1 MTLSLAALGSQM
13 LVGLSRGMILFI
25 VASGLTLVFGVL
37 RINNFAHGTLYMV
50 GAYLAYS
57 VTLLTSKA
65 EGGFWLA
72 LLIAPLIVAL
82 LSLVIERGLLRFIY
96 KRDHLMQMLLTYALI
111 LILGDL
117 VKMLW
122 GTDYKTFVMPPTL
135 NGAINVG
142 EVALPIYNLFLLVI
156 GPCVAVGLWYFLKHT
171 RLGKLCRATATDR
184 EMVDVLGRNSTWVF
198 AFVFALGGWL
208 AGLGGALI
216 APTTNIA
223 LGMDANINI
232 YAFLIVVSGG
242 LGNIW
247 GALISSI
254 LIGLAEALGVLFIPG
269 LAIII
274 PYVIIGV
281 ILIARPG
288 GLLKSAW

>member
-1 MTLSLAALGSQM
+1 
-13 LVGLSRGMILFI
+13 
-25 VASGLTLVFGVL
+25 
-37 RINNFAHGTLYMV
+37 
-50 GAYLAYS
+50 
-57 VTLLTSKA
+57 
-65 EGGFWLA
+65 
-72 LLIAPLIVAL
+72 
-82 LSLVIERGLLRFIY
+82 
-96 KRDHLMQMLLTYALI
+96 MQMLLTYALI

-122 GTDYKTFVMPPTL
+122 GTEYKTFAMPAVL
-135 NGAINVG
+135 SGAITLG
-142 EVALPIYNLFLLVI
+142 DISLPIYNLFLLIV
-156 GPCVAVGLWYFLKHT
+156 GPCVAGLLWYFLTRT

-223 LGMDANINI
+223 LGMDSNINI

-254 LIGLAEALGVLFIPG
+254 LIGLGEALGVLFLPG
-269 LAIII
+269 LAIVI
-274 PYVIIGV
+274 PYLIIGV
-281 ILIARPG
+281 ILIVRPA

>member
-1 MTLSLAALGSQM
+1 MTLSLAAIGSQM
-13 LVGLSRGMILFI
+13 LIGLSRGMILFI

-57 VTLLTSKA
+57 VTLLAGKSG
-65 EGGFWLA
+65 GGFWLA

-96 KRDHLMQMLLTYALI
+96 KRDHLMQMLLTYSLI

-117 VKMLW
+117 VKMIW
-122 GTDYKTFVMPPTL
+122 GTDYKTFSMPPIL
-135 NGAINVG
+135 NGAVNIG
-142 EVALPIYNLFLLVI
+142 EIALPIYNLFLLII
-156 GPCVAVGLWYFLKHT
+156 GPCVALGLWYFLSHT

-223 LGMDANINI
+223 LGMDGNINI

-269 LAIII
+269 LAIVI

-281 ILIARPG
+281 ILIVRPG
-288 GLLKSAW
+288 GLLKSTW

>member
-1 MTLSLAALGSQM
+1 MTLSLAAIGSQM
-13 LVGLSRGMILFI
+13 LIGLSRGMILFI

-37 RINNFAHGTLYMV
+37 RVNNFAHGTLYMI
-50 GAYLAYS
+50 GAYTAYS
-57 VTLLTSKA
+57 VTLLANKVG
-65 EGGFWLA
+65 GGFWLA

-96 KRDHLMQMLLTYALI
+96 KRDHLMQMLLTYSLI

-117 VKMLW
+117 VKMVW
-122 GTDYKTFVMPPTL
+122 GTDYKNFAMPPIL
-135 NGAINVG
+135 SGAVHLG
-142 EVALPIYNLFLLVI
+142 EVTLPIYNLFLLVI
-156 GPCVAVGLWYFLKHT
+156 GPCVAGSLWYFLSHT

-216 APTTNIA
+216 APTTNIS

-247 GALISSI
+247 GALISSV

-269 LAIII
+269 LAIVI

-281 ILIARPG
+281 ILIVRPA

>member
-1 MTLSLAALGSQM
+1 MTLSLAALGSQI
-13 LVGLSRGMILFI
+13 LIGLSRGMILFM

-37 RINNFAHGTLYMV
+37 RINNFAHGTLYMI
-50 GAYLAYS
+50 GAYLAYT
-57 VTLLTSKA
+57 VTLLAGQNS
-65 EGGFWLA
+65 GGFWLA
-72 LLIAPLIVAL
+72 LLIAPLTVAL

-96 KRDHLMQMLLTYALI
+96 KRDHLMQMLLTYSLI

-122 GTDYKTFVMPPTL
+122 GTEYKTFAMPAVL
-135 NGAINVG
+135 SGAITLG
-142 EVALPIYNLFLLVI
+142 DISLPIYNLFLLIV
-156 GPCVAVGLWYFLKHT
+156 GPCVAVLLWYFLTRT

-208 AGLGGALI
+208 AGLGGTLI

-223 LGMDANINI
+223 LGMDSNINI

-247 GALISSI
+247 GALICSV
-254 LIGLAEALGVLFIPG
+254 LIGLGEALGVLFLPG
-269 LAIII
+269 MAIVI
-274 PYVIIGV
+274 PYLIIGL
-281 ILIARPG
+281 ILIVRPA

>member
-1 MTLSLAALGSQM
+1 MSLSLAAIGSQM
-13 LVGLSRGMILFI
+13 LIGLSRGMILFM

-37 RINNFAHGTLYMV
+37 RVNNFAHGTLYML

-57 VTLLTSKA
+57 VTLLASGI

-96 KRDHLMQMLLTYALI
+96 KRDHLMQMLLTYSLI

-117 VKMLW
+117 VKMIW
-122 GTDYKTFVMPPTL
+122 GTDYKTFSMPPIL
-135 NGAINVG
+135 SGAVQFG
-142 EVALPIYNLFLLVI
+142 EISLPIYNLFLLTI
-156 GPCVAVGLWYFLKHT
+156 GPLVAGGLWYFLSRT

-247 GALISSI
+247 GALISSV
-254 LIGLAEALGVLFIPG
+254 LIGLGEALGVLFIPG

-274 PYVIIGV
+274 PYLIIGV
-281 ILIARPG
+281 ILIVRPG

>member
-1 MTLSLAALGSQM
+1 
-13 LVGLSRGMILFI
+13 
-25 VASGLTLVFGVL
+25 
-37 RINNFAHGTLYMV
+37 
-50 GAYLAYS
+50 
-57 VTLLTSKA
+57 
-65 EGGFWLA
+65 
-72 LLIAPLIVAL
+72 LLIV
-82 LSLVIERGLLRFIY
+82 
-96 KRDHLMQMLLTYALI
+96 
-111 LILGDL
+111 
-117 VKMLW
+117 
-122 GTDYKTFVMPPTL
+122 
-135 NGAINVG
+135 
-142 EVALPIYNLFLLVI
+142 
-156 GPCVAVGLWYFLKHT
+156 GPCVAGLLWYFLTRT

-254 LIGLAEALGVLFIPG
+254 LIGLGEALGVLFLPG
-269 LAIII
+269 LAIVI
-274 PYVIIGV
+274 PYLIIGV
-281 ILIARPG
+281 ILIVRPA